1 MTGSRILSE
10 DRGFYIQLEQALTW
24 QPSSYLYSPARS
36 CTIQTPPSP
45 IRNLNPLF
53 TPASGPSHLLVLLW
67 RVHFIKYL
75 HSFLLCFLQVCVQT
89 SPAEFL
95 LDLLSQI
102 YLLPNIQFSFLEL
115 LSFKIHFDYLSHEQ
129 KIHEGRESGV
139 PPMVSLELTTV
150 SGTYLAFNELTNG
163 CILNYAFFTY
173 PFFPIPMLK

>member
-1 MTGSRILSE
+1 MTRKGQRCVLRLRASHKPIKSYTITEIHSHQYFQIFGVKLHNNPYWIYKINMTWFYAHLIKERKFSRRMTGSRILSE

-102 YLLPNIQFSFLEL
+102 YLLPNI
-115 LSFKIHFDYLSHEQ
+115 
-129 KIHEGRESGV
+129 
-139 PPMVSLELTTV
+139 
-150 SGTYLAFNELTNG
+150 
-163 CILNYAFFTY
+163 
-173 PFFPIPMLK
+173 